1 MTTMKTW
8 IGAALVALGGCAPTM
23 RGTPSDAVAVAPSAA
38 LRPALVGSWHLIQLE
53 VPGPGGTTRRITD
66 AKGSL
71 IYTSTG
77 QVSVQVMY
85 ASTGDVPFAGAVQ
98 YAAAGYEGT
107 FGRYTI
113 DEATRTVTHRY
124 DGANVRTL
132 IGADL
137 PRRYEITGNRL
148 VLRSTRADEHWAV
161 TWERD
166 AATEPLGPTSGTA
179 AAAAS
184 SSSSGSS
191 QGMLVRIS
199 EIQIDPAQLEAYNA
213 LLQEEAEASVRLE
226 PGVIS
231 IFPMYQ
237 REKPTEVRILEI
249 YASRA
254 AYESHLQT
262 PHFQKYKTTT
272 LPMVKSLRLLDMA
285 LIDPTTMPTIF
296 AKMQAGR

>member
-1 MTTMKTW
+1 MTTMRTW
-8 IGAALVALGGCAPTM
+8 IAMALVALGGCAPTM
-23 RGTPSDAVAVAPSAA
+23 RGKAGDAVAVAPAA
-38 LRPALVGSWHLIQLE
+38 ASRTALVGSWHLIHLE
-53 VPGPGGTTRRITD
+53 APGPDGTLRRTTG

-71 IYTSTG
+71 IYTPTG

-85 ASTGDVPFAGAVQ
+85 PSTGDAPSGGPVQ
-98 YAAAGYEGT
+98 YAAGGYEAT
-107 FGRYTI
+107 FGRYTT

-124 DGANVRTL
+124 EGANVRAL
-132 IGADL
+132 IDADL

-166 AATEPLGPTSGTA
+166 GAPGPASAAGDPSAP
-179 AAAAS
+179 AS
-184 SSSSGSS
+184 SAASGSS
-191 QGMLVRIS
+191 RGMMVRIS
-199 EIQIDPAQLEAYNA
+199 EIQIDPARLDEYNA
-213 LLQEEAEASVRLE
+213 MLKEEAEASVRLE

-254 AYESHLQT
+254 VYESHIQS

-272 LPMVKSLRLLDMA
+272 LPMVKALKLVDMA
-285 LIDPTTMPTIF
+285 LIDPATMPGIF
-296 AKMQAGR
+296 AKMMGGK

>member
-1 MTTMKTW
+1 
-8 IGAALVALGGCAPTM
+8 
-23 RGTPSDAVAVAPSAA
+23 
-38 LRPALVGSWHLIQLE
+38 
-53 VPGPGGTTRRITD
+53 
-66 AKGSL
+66 
-71 IYTSTG
+71 
-77 QVSVQVMY
+77 
-85 ASTGDVPFAGAVQ
+85 
-98 YAAAGYEGT
+98 
-107 FGRYTI
+107 
-113 DEATRTVTHRY
+113 
-124 DGANVRTL
+124 
-132 IGADL
+132 
-137 PRRYEITGNRL
+137 
-148 VLRSTRADEHWAV
+148 
-161 TWERD
+161 
-166 AATEPLGPTSGTA
+166 
-179 AAAAS
+179 
-184 SSSSGSS
+184 
-191 QGMLVRIS
+191 MLVRIS

>member
-1 MTTMKTW
+1 MTTMRTW
-8 IGAALVALGGCAPTM
+8 IAALVALGGCAPTM
-23 RGTPSDAVAVAPSAA
+23 RGTAGDAGAVAPPAA
-38 LRPALVGSWHLIQLE
+38 SRSALVGSWHLIHLE
-53 VPGPGGTTRRITD
+53 APGPDGTLRRTTG

-71 IYTSTG
+71 IYTPTG

-85 ASTGDVPFAGAVQ
+85 PSTGDAPSGGPVQ
-98 YAAAGYEGT
+98 YAVGGYEGT

-124 DGANVRTL
+124 EGANVRTL
-132 IGADL
+132 IDADL

-166 AATEPLGPTSGTA
+166 GTSGPASA
-179 AAAAS
+179 AGDPPAAVS
-184 SSSSGSS
+184 SAASGSS
-191 QGMLVRIS
+191 QGMMVRIS
-199 EIQIDPAQLEAYNA
+199 EIQIDPARLDEYNA
-213 LLQEEAEASVRLE
+213 TLQEEAEASVRLE

-254 AYESHLQT
+254 AYESHIES

-272 LPMVKSLRLLDMA
+272 LPMDKSLTLVDMA
-285 LIDPTTMPTIF
+285 LIDPATMPRIF
-296 AKMQAGR
+296 AKMRGGR